1 MKINLERTNDNYL
14 FKATNDNG
22 HSILMDNKS
31 KEEGVV
37 EGVSPMETLLMG
49 LAGCS
54 SIDIISIL
62 NKQKLNPKVL
72 KMEVEG
78 FRKAGEVPSLFHTI
92 TIVIYI
98 EGDLPPEKVKRAA
111 ALSYD
116 KYCSVSKTLETTAS
130 ISHKIILNGTPI

>member
-1 MKINLERTNDNYL
+1 MKINLERTNNDYL

-37 EGVSPMETLLMG
+37 QGVSPMETLLMG

-62 NKQKLNPKVL
+62 NKQKLNPNVL

-78 FRKAGEVPSLFHTI
+78 FRKADAVPALFHTI
-92 TIVIYI
+92 TIIIYL
-98 EGDLPPEKVKRAA
+98 EGNLPPEKVKRAA
-111 ALSYD
+111 TLSFD
-116 KYCSVSKTLETTAS
+116 KYCSVSKTLEPTAS
-130 ISHKIILNGTPI
+130 ISHKIILNGTPL